1 MSAFFLRSVF
11 IIASVVS
18 APFTYANTSPLKSTI
33 ISFEEPTVPV
43 FISHGEISKKR
54 AIMGEQSLLWKW
66 RTGDT
71 LTINKRIQRYN
82 NKQAKKAF
90 GKKATQV
97 ISFWIYNEA
106 PLEQSMTLLLSK
118 QGHSPSEK
126 AIDLN
131 FKGWRAFGLSLDSD
145 FEQPVTKELDTI
157 QFVAPNHESGEL
169 FIDRVMFSIDD
180 GRYQWSDY
188 HVKNRMN
195 GRFPEID
202 FSLPTS
208 LPDVTEQQTQ
218 ALKVIKQRTIQLL
231 ADSNIKLPTLRTKF
245 EDYQIREVD
254 GVIRGRHILTD
265 KQQVIYNSR
274 YLLSHDLEDFKEYA
288 ILGKKDQFGIIKH
301 LGYSDL
307 MLDIASRYV
316 KTKKV
321 QERTTLSE
329 MYLLMSKHLIDQGFA
344 KGSSLVSTHHW
355 GYSSRGWYSS
365 ALLMQDVLEQD
376 GLLPE
381 VYDALLW
388 HAREFKASFD
398 MEIKPQS
405 SNLDYFNTLSRQ
417 HLALILLNPDEKER
431 VALVGK
437 FGRFITQALAQTP
450 PSSFDGLRDDGTAY
464 RHMGHY
470 PNYAFHGF
478 DHIAQVIY
486 ALHGTEFSVQKPG
499 LDKLRKAM
507 IAGWIYSNPVL
518 PMGISG
524 RHPFDDLSVKRYAQG
539 MKLLAKSYPQLDEE
553 LASIY
558 LQIRGLPQEKS
569 QKHFGKIIAPTV
581 LPEGSWSFNG
591 GAFAVHRHGT
601 QMAFMKGYNDVV
613 WSSEIYTRDNR
624 YGRYQSNGSVHV
636 MPYGELKAHGYQQNG
651 WDWARN
657 PGATGIKVDL
667 DKLESF
673 TRDSLMM
680 YSKEGK
686 SAATSLDQKHT
697 IFSHKHVERKYPHLD
712 STFRANKHVLATNDM
727 LYMTGN
733 HISNSL
739 SVSDEPTETTLFQ
752 LATHDKASSVN
763 INGHLHTDTNLDIT
777 LSNSDWLI
785 DANNVGYLLL
795 DVDPVRVTRGVQYS
809 RHNKTK
815 KATQGEFITAWIDHG
830 VNPTDAHYEYVVVMN
845 ATTEEMKQL
854 AQRYQNPTSVVATI
868 PSEIIETSNK
878 HHLVRVNNLYGYS
891 AFSAAHFHHGVLQ
904 DINQP
909 AQVLTQ
915 KLANGNVKLS
925 VSAMD
930 LNLVKEWA
938 YGPTTAPNK
947 PVIIELTL
955 RGKWQ
960 IDHSI
965 THHYTDNTTLVTI
978 PSLFGAATEFEI
990 KPSQQI

>member
-1 MSAFFLRSVF
+1 MSGSLLRSAL
-11 IIASVVS
+11 IIASVTS
-18 APFTYANTSPLKSTI
+18 ASFAYASTSPLQSTI
-33 ISFEEPTVPV
+33 ISFEQQTRPTFV
-43 FISHGEISKKR
+43 SHGEISKKR
-54 AIMGEQSLLWKW
+54 AILGEQSLLWKW
-66 RTGDT
+66 RAGDI
-71 LTINKRIQRYN
+71 LTIKKRIQRYD

-97 ISFWIYNEA
+97 ISFWVYNEV
-106 PLEQSMTLLLSK
+106 PLDQSMTLLLSK
-118 QGHSPSEK
+118 QGNNPSEK
-126 AIDLN
+126 AINLN

-145 FEQPVTKELDTI
+145 FEQPVTKELDTV
-157 QFVAPNHESGEL
+157 QFVAPTHDSGEL

-188 HVKNRMN
+188 HVKNRMA
-195 GRFPEID
+195 GHFPEID
-202 FSLPTS
+202 FGLPSSLPEA
-208 LPDVTEQQTQ
+208 TEQQKQ
-218 ALKVIKQRTIQLL
+218 ALNAVKQKTITLL
-231 ADSNIKLPTLRTKF
+231 ADSNIRLPALRAKF
-245 EDYQIREVD
+245 DDFQIREVE

-274 YLLSHDLEDFKEYA
+274 YLLPEDLEDFKEYA

-316 KTKKV
+316 KTKDAA
-321 QERTTLSE
+321 ERAALSE
-329 MYLLMSKHLIDQGFA
+329 MYLLMTRHLLDQGFA

-365 ALLMQDVLEQD
+365 ALLMQDVLEQND
-376 GLLPE
+376 LLPE

-431 VALVGK
+431 VALVSK

-486 ALHGTEFSVQKPG
+486 ALHGTEFAVQKPG
-499 LDKLRKAM
+499 LDKLKKAM
-507 IAGWIYSNPVL
+507 IAGWIYSNPVV

-558 LQIRGLPQEKS
+558 LQIRGLSSKDS
-569 QKHFGKIIAPTV
+569 AKHFGKTISPAT

-636 MPYGELKAHGYQQNG
+636 MPYGKLKQHGYQENG

-697 IFSHKHVERKYPHLD
+697 IFSHKHVERKYPHFD
-712 STFRANKHVLATNDM
+712 PTFRANKHVLATGNM

-739 SVSDEPTETTLFQ
+739 SDRDETTETTLFQ
-752 LATHDKASSVN
+752 LATNGSATSIN
-763 INGHLHTDTNLDIT
+763 INGSLHSDANLNIT
-777 LSNSDWLI
+777 LTNHDWLI
-785 DANNVGYLLL
+785 DSNNVGYFLI
-795 DVDPVRVTRGVQYS
+795 DVDPVRVIRNVQHS

-815 KATQGEFITAWIDHG
+815 KATQGEFVTAWIDHG
-830 VNPTDAHYEYVVVMN
+830 VNPTNAHYEYLVVMN
-845 ATTEEMKQL
+845 ATAEEMQQL
-854 AQRYQNPTSVVATI
+854 AQRYQNAARDA
-868 PSEIIETSNK
+868 SEKPGEILETSDN
-878 HHLVRVNNLYGYS
+878 HHLVRVNDLYGYS
-891 AFSAAHFHHGVLQ
+891 AFSAAHFTHGVLQ
-904 DINQP
+904 NVSQP
-909 AQVLTQ
+909 AQVLAQ
-915 KLANGNVKLS
+915 RLANGNVKLS

-938 YGPTTAPNK
+938 YGPTEAPNK

-960 IDHSI
+960 MDQAIRHQYRD
-965 THHYTDNTTLVTI
+965 DTTIVTI
-978 PSLFGAATEFEI
+978 SSLFGAATEFEI
-990 KPSQQI
+990 QP